1 MKAKFQERKLRL
13 LVRYYE
19 LKGQEQERWVRSL
32 TIEDRNMI
40 RKEITPAPNKLF

>member
-1 MKAKFQERKLRL
+1 MNKNQQERRLKL

-19 LKGQEQERWVRSL
+19 LKGLERERWFRSL
-32 TIEDRNMI
+32 SLEDRNML